1 MNNKV
6 ISLVINILVIVLG
19 VIGVFLIANA
29 MGYSEVVDETTEEVV
44 SDTSAVSSAVT
55 YSVWILGIALAAIAL
70 FTIFAIIINP
80 KRFISTAIGILI
92 FGLIVLL
99 GYSMAEVDLT
109 GPMSQVEGATAENQ
123 LWGGIGIKTTYIL
136 VILAIGL
143 IIIQGARSL
152 TGYIFNK

>member
-29 MGYSEVVDETTEEVV
+29 MGYSEVVDESTQEVV
-44 SDTSAVSSAVT
+44 SDTSAVSGAVT
-55 YSVWILGIALAAIAL
+55 YSVVILIIALAAIAL

-80 KRFISTAIGILI
+80 KRFIPTAIGILV

-99 GYSMAEVDLT
+99 GFSMANVETT
-109 GPMSQVEGATAENQ
+109 GPIAELEDATATNI
-123 LWGGIGIKTTYIL
+123 LWGGIGIKTTYVL
-136 VILAIGL
+136 VILALGL
-143 IIIQGARSL
+143 IVIQGARSI